1 MVLYEND
8 SQQAGESLSPSG
20 TQANTDPSF
29 GSKDLQEAM
38 ALLPQEQHTLVLCW
52 GDRRVTDTRRG
63 IRPLL
68 ELLES
73 GSSFA
78 PFSAADKV
86 VGKAAAFLYLLL
98 DVKEVYAQVI
108 SQPALQVLTHRGIP
122 TYYGTLVPAI
132 RNRTDTGFCPMETAV
147 WDITDP
153 QEALLRL
160 KTTLQ
165 ALSQ

>member
-8 SQQAGESLSPSG
+8 VQQASESLPPPG

-38 ALLPQEQHTLVLCW
+38 TLLPLEQHTLVLCW
-52 GDRRVTDTRRG
+52 GDRRITDTRRG

-73 GSSFA
+73 SASFA

-108 SQPALQVLTHRGIP
+108 SQPALQVLNDRGIP
-122 TYYGTLVPAI
+122 TYYSTLVPAI

-153 QEALLRL
+153 QDALLRL
-160 KTTLQ
+160 KATLQ
-165 ALSQ
+165 SLST